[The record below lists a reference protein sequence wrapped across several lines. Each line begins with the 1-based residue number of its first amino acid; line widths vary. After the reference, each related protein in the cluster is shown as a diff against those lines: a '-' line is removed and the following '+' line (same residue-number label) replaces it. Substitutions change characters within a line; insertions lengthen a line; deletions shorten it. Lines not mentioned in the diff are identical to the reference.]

1 MQAQI
6 RILEQQVSSATIWRF
21 FSPDDS
27 VTVHLNVHGYGRVLF
42 GSEHQRAE
50 AYFRETAQ
58 IAQQIFVLK
67 KDPLSLDAV
76 SQFLSLHYL
85 QHHPPDGPRWDT
97 KNISGDYRL
106 K

>member
-21 FSPDDS
+21 FSPDDR

-67 KDPLSLDAV
+67 KDPA
-76 SQFLSLHYL
+76 
-85 QHHPPDGPRWDT
+85 
-97 KNISGDYRL
+97 
-106 K
+106 